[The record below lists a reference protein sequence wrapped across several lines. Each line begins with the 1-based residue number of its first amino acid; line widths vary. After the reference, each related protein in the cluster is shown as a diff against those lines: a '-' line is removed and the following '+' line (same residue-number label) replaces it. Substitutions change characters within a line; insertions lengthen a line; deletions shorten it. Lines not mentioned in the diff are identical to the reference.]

1 MFADML
7 ESLRRPNIQPKLWMK
22 DTEMILG
29 TKENLDQC
37 IDECINSPVGA
48 YGLDLE
54 TTGLD
59 NRVFDGRTKD
69 SIVGVCLSAHR
80 DKGYY
85 FPVGHQEGVE
95 HNIPWRLMHPALER
109 LLDPSVEAQPIF
121 HNAGFDQE
129 FLEFNEYKSG
139 LGEERWDSFKWH
151 DTYIIQYLLNPRE
164 KGGRGL
170 KHLTNVHLE
179 REMIELSD
187 LMPDAPDKNYSKL
200 DVSWE
205 PCVWYAA
212 SDAMCT
218 LGLWEVL
225 YKKYSEAKEHTNSM
239 YKLERMCLL
248 STRWMHRNRVYID
261 QDTALKYSQQ
271 GQKLWFDS
279 LIEVYDG
286 AKEILGR
293 DITPNY
299 VRVLKGS
306 LKGDNK
312 FNHMEVEGMSYK
324 TRVDEARK
332 ESLRLYP
339 DEKGVV
345 TKAVTV
351 LGKSVGTEE
360 VEFPLTYDILSP
372 QKLGLLFRE
381 LSVPGLK
388 ASEKSGQV
396 VTSKDILED
405 VIKNA
410 AEDFPF
416 MAKVKTFRELGKAMG
431 QYLIPFVEDV
441 GPDGTLKPKFDQFGA
456 DTGRFSCK
464 TNSKPWKVK
473 DGGCRVPFQG
483 IPATYDPNKPE
494 AISKMR
500 SCVSVRDDDWWLAA
514 IDYAGVELRLVTNLS
529 LEPKWIKAFFEC
541 SECGTAY
548 PKELQEDGFAK
559 APPSNCTGC
568 GSDKIGDLHTI
579 TAVAFYG
586 EGAKNRDDWKALRG
600 NAKGCNFALSYGGT
614 GKAVQRTIGCSSEEA
629 DEKFKKFTSTYREL
643 TKWWSKQHNFGR
655 KHGYVKTGMGRVQ
668 PLPDIK
674 SDDFRFKSKDERK
687 AVNGP
692 VQGTSADVT
701 KLAMSFIYQ
710 ETKKRGWQDKLM
722 MVLTVHDEIVFEIH
736 KSILKEAIDIISEL
750 MTRNKVIK
758 RLGWQVPLL
767 VDVEL
772 GKDWTV
778 PFDEKDV
785 IAGEAGDKIIN
796 AKYKCREVDCDG
808 KTPRD
813 PKPTSCMHCGSSNIY
828 CDYTEEFIAK
838 IKRQTEQIYADY
850 GVNPD
855 NIVKK
860 KVVEEPVQKTHALP
874 TFCVE
879 ELTEEIAKD
888 LADWIKS
895 QDGEY
900 DVVYGGRKINALLE

>member
-7 ESLRRPNIQPKLWMK
+7 ESLRRPNIKPKLWMK
-22 DTEMILG
+22 DTELILG
-29 TKENLDQC
+29 TKENLDEC
-37 IDECINSPVGA
+37 IDECINSVA

-59 NRVFDGRTKD
+59 NRVFNGRTRD
-69 SIVGVCLSAHR
+69 TIVGVCLSAHK

-95 HNIPWRLMHPALER
+95 HNIPWRLMYPALER
-109 LLDPSVEAQPIF
+109 LLDPRVEAQPIF

-129 FLEFNEYKSG
+129 FLEFNEYKKG
-139 LGEERWDSFKWH
+139 LGEARWDSFKWH

-170 KHLTNVHLE
+170 KHLTNVHLD

-239 YKLERMCLL
+239 YVLERMCLL
-248 STRWMHRNRVYID
+248 ATRWMHRNRVYID
-261 QDTALKYSQQ
+261 RDTALKYSQQ

-279 LIEVYDG
+279 LIEVYNG
-286 AKEILGR
+286 AKDILGR

-299 VRVLKGS
+299 VRVLKGA
-306 LKGDNK
+306 LKGENK

-332 ESLRLYP
+332 EALRLYP
-339 DEKGVV
+339 DEKGFV

-360 VEFPLTYDILSP
+360 IEFPLTYDILSP

-441 GPDGTLKPKFDQFGA
+441 GPDGTLKPKFDQFAA

-586 EGAKNRDDWKALRG
+586 EGAKKRDDWKALRG
-600 NAKGCNFALSYGGT
+600 NGKGCNFALSYGGT
-614 GKAVQRTIGCSSEEA
+614 GKAVQRTIGCTSEEA
-629 DEKFKKFTSTYREL
+629 DEKFKKFTATYSEL

-758 RLGWQVPLL
+758 RLGWRVPLL

-778 PFDEKDV
+778 PFDVKDV

-796 AKYKCREVDCDG
+796 APYKCKEVGCDG

-813 PKPTSCMHCGSSNIY
+813 PSPTVCMHCGSSNIK

-838 IKRQTEQIYADY
+838 IKRQTEQLYVDY

-860 KVVEEPVQKTHALP
+860 KVVEEPVQKTPVLP

-888 LADWIKS
+888 LAEWIKV
-895 QDGEY
+895 QEGGY
-900 DVVYGGRKINALLE
+900 DVVYEGRSISTLLE

>member
-1 MFADML
+1 MFAEML
-7 ESLRRPNIQPKLWMK
+7 ESLRKPNIKPKLWMA
-22 DTEMILG
+22 DCELILG
-29 TKENLDQC
+29 TKDNL
-37 IDECINSPVGA
+37 DECIDACINSVA

-59 NRVFDGRTKD
+59 NRVFNGRTRD
-69 SIVGVCLSAHR
+69 TIVGVCLSAHK

-95 HNIPWRLMHPALER
+95 HNIPWRLMYPALER
-109 LLDPSVEAQPIF
+109 LLDMSVKAEPVF

-129 FLEFNEYKSG
+129 FLEFNDYKAG
-139 LGEERWDSFKWH
+139 LGEERWDSCEWH
-151 DTYIIQYLLNPRE
+151 DTYVLQYLLNPRE
-164 KGGRGL
+164 KFGRGL
-170 KHLTNVHLE
+170 KNLSNVHLE

-200 DVSWE
+200 DPSWE
-205 PCVWYAA
+205 PCKWYAA

-218 LGLWEVL
+218 LGLWEIL
-225 YKKYSEAKEHTNSM
+225 FKKYQDAKEHKNAI

-261 QDTALKYSQQ
+261 RDTALSYSQQ

-279 LIEVYDG
+279 LIDVYEG
-286 AKEILGR
+286 AKDILGR

-299 VRVLKGS
+299 IRL
-306 LKGDNK
+306 LKGDLKGENR

-332 ESLRLYP
+332 EANRLYP

-345 TKAVTV
+345 VKAV
-351 LGKSVGTEE
+351 GIIGRKAGTEE
-360 VEFPLTYDILSP
+360 IEFPLIYDILSP

-396 VTSKDILED
+396 VTSKDILEE
-405 VIKNA
+405 VIKNS

-441 GPDGTLKPKFDQFGA
+441 GPDGTLKPKFDQFAA

-483 IPATYDPNKPE
+483 IPATYDPTKPE

-500 SCVSVRDDDWWLAA
+500 SCVTVRDDDWWLAA

-529 LEPKWIKAFFEC
+529 GEPKWIKAFFEC
-541 SECGTAY
+541 SECGTTY
-548 PKELQEDGFAK
+548 PREVQDDGFPK
-559 APPSNCTGC
+559 APPANCTNC

-586 EGAKNRDDWKALRG
+586 EGAKKRDDWKALRG
-600 NAKGCNFALSYGGT
+600 NGKGCNFALSYGGT

-629 DEKFKKFTSTYREL
+629 EEKFKKFTSTYSEL
-643 TKWWSKQHNFGR
+643 TKWWSKQHQFGR
-655 KHGYVKTGMGRVQ
+655 KHGFVKTGMGRVQ

-701 KLAMSFIYQ
+701 KLAMSLIYK
-710 ETKKRGWQDKLM
+710 EVKKQGWQDKLM
-722 MVLTVHDEIVFEIH
+722 MILTVHDEIVFEIH
-736 KSILKEAIDIISEL
+736 KSILKEAIDTICHL
-750 MTRNKVIK
+750 MTRNDIIK
-758 RLGWQVPLL
+758 RLGWEIPLL

-778 PFDEKDV
+778 PFDVKEV
-785 IAGEAGDKIIN
+785 YAGELGDKVIN
-796 AKYKCREVDCDG
+796 SKYKCKDCG
-808 KTPRD
+808 EKTPR
-813 PKPTSCMHCGSSNIY
+813 KPTPTACMHCGSTNIKAEY
-828 CDYTEEFIAK
+828 KEEFIEK
-838 IKRQTEQIYADY
+838 ISKQAGLLYADY
-850 GVNPD
+850 GVNPKD
-855 NIVKK
+855 VEKA
-860 KVVEEPVQKTHALP
+860 VVEAVKSETTPPTIKP
-874 TFCVE
+874 TFVVKT
-879 ELTEEIAKD
+879 LTEDTAKE
-888 LADWIKS
+888 LADWITS
-895 QDGEY
+895 QEGGY
-900 DVVYGGRKINALLE
+900 DVVYGGRSINALLD